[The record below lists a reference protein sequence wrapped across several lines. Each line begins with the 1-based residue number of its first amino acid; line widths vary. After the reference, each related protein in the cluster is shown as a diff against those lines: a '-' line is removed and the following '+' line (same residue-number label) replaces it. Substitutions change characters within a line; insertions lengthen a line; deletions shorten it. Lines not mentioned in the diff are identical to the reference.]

1 MIDMHYLLICIF
13 GIVSPIQSLRRT
25 NVNQVDYVEQMQTTP
40 ISSLSLFPF
49 LASQN
54 LSRRTSDGSIATE
67 CQVSKEER

>member
-13 GIVSPIQSLRRT
+13 GIVSPIRSLCRT

-49 LASQN
+49 FASQN
-54 LSRRTSDGSIATE
+54 LSRRTSGGSIATE
-67 CQVSKEER
+67 FQVSKEER